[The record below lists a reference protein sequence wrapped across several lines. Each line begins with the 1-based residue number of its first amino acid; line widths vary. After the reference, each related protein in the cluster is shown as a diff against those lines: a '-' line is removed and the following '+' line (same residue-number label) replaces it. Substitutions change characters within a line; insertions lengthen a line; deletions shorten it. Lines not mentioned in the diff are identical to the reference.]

1 MDRSAND
8 TTMDGDTSKS
18 NSSNC
23 SQTSHS
29 WGNAT
34 KHVHSL
40 LFRSRDPRSYYAVR
54 QCLAWVVEGASSS
67 SWVASWQVAARSNHC
82 QYYKSWRTNYFS
94 GKIIIRDI
102 TGIAIEKIH
111 QKQSRKIIHEIT
123 DVHKKLY
130 KNLSENG
137 WLKTHPNVGKVG

>member
-1 MDRSAND
+1 MSILY
-8 TTMDGDTSKS
+8 
-18 NSSNC
+18 C
-23 SQTSHS
+23 SGPVILVVIKDMLC
-29 WGNAT
+29 GNAWLEWWRELP
-34 KHVHSL
+34 L
-40 LFRSRDPRSYYAVR
+40 LLGWHLDKWLRGAIIGGKLVFRK
-54 QCLAWVVEGASSS
+54 Q
-67 SWVASWQVAARSNHC
+67 N
-82 QYYKSWRTNYFS
+82 YKSWRTNYFS